1 MHRGVLGD
9 TESMSIKRFATGALA
24 LISVGALLLG
34 AAAALPRTPLLS
46 ISGNQSDP
54 QISFSNGGV
63 VASNDK
69 MMASPINYSYV
80 ASAGLNG
87 SAGEGKV
94 YQLLLD
100 GTPESTLQRAAQA
113 LGVTGSVQRSSQWN
127 PESPSY
133 FIGSEDGSNESL
145 NIWWGGTGSWYYNSF
160 VQGEGPACKLFQNA
174 DDGSVFCAEY
184 SEQKPTP
191 ELLPSN
197 TQVIRDALRIFNN
210 TGLEASKE
218 DIQIYRDEWS
228 VNATAS
234 LRVAGQETALTWN
247 LGYDFKGRL
256 SWASGHAVRV
266 VDRGTYSTISAKA
279 AVKRLSDW
287 RWYGSP
293 AQGEYPVYSA
303 TARDNRIDQEPTQ
316 QPSEVTVTISSAKP
330 LLLQVWDKNFGSWLV
345 PGYGLTGDDASVNFV
360 VALIEGV
367 IELPEPALVEPLIE
381 PMIDE
386 PATK

>member
-1 MHRGVLGD
+1 MRRGVLGD

-24 LISVGALLLG
+24 LISVGALMLS
-34 AAAALPRTPLLS
+34 AAAVLPQTPLLS
-46 ISGNQSDP
+46 LSGNQANP
-54 QISFSNGGV
+54 QISFFTGGV

-69 MMASPINYSYV
+69 MMASPINYTYV
-80 ASAGLNG
+80 ASTGLNG

-100 GTPESTLQRAAQA
+100 GTPESALQRAAQA
-113 LGVTGSVQRSSQWN
+113 LGVSGSVQRSSQWN

-133 FIGSEDGSNESL
+133 FVGSEDGSSESL

-160 VQGEGPACKLFQNA
+160 VQGEGPACKLYQNA
-174 DDGSVFCAEY
+174 DDGSVYCAEY

-197 TQVIRDALRIFNN
+197 TQVIRDALRVFNS

-228 VNATAS
+228 VNAIAAFK
-234 LRVAGQETALTWN
+234 VAGQESALTWN
-247 LGYDFKGRL
+247 IGYDSKGRL
-256 SWASGHAVRV
+256 SWASGHSIRV
-266 VDRGTYSTISAKA
+266 VDRGVYSTVSAKA
-279 AVKRLSDW
+279 AVNRLGDW

-293 AQGEYPVYSA
+293 AQSEFPVYSA
-303 TARDNRIDQEPTQ
+303 TARDTSIDQEPTQ
-316 QPSEVTVTISSAKP
+316 QPSEVTVTIGSAKP

-345 PGYGLTGDDASVNFV
+345 PGFALSGNEGSVNFIV
-360 VALIEGV
+360 SLVEGV
-367 IELPEPALVEPLIE
+367 IELPEPIEVQPMIE

-386 PATK
+386 TSTK